1 MKKLFAALLL
11 LSIAASAQVGI
22 ARSASGIHAPSA
34 KTLPQGNLFISGSFE
49 IVNDGQAHSIEGYY
63 TDNKGNQIELDEG
76 SPSNDENLFVGFG
89 IFDNLEIGIT
99 LPFHYE
105 GDIHEQDL
113 KGLAL
118 GDLQILAKGHIP
130 INDWFHFG
138 LSGEIFAPTGSKDK
152 GFRPRRRWYVGRDGK
167 AYAYTAGS
175 WAVEG
180 NVYFTLD
187 FRDYITY
194 NAYVGILKTIE
205 ENENYIIWG
214 TGFNFFTNMMISPI
228 FEVSGE
234 APLHTTHAEN
244 NFLSSPFRLTPGLR
258 IHLPYESNLTISGDI
273 GLGYFRKKKIEEGLP
288 VTLMSSDEPIYYTQ
302 SGSPNLTIAVTFS
315 KTLDFS
321 WDDDDQDGVIDR
333 KDMCPNTGK
342 NLKVNERGC
351 PVDEDQDGVLN
362 IVDVCPGTP
371 VGLVVDYNGCP
382 LDTDHDG
389 VFDYLDHCSNTPEG
403 FAVDSSGCTRD
414 TDGDGID
421 DNNDHCAH
429 TPTHERVGSD
439 GCPLDQDHDGV
450 PNIQDQC
457 PNTPEGISVDRVG
470 CPLDFDGDA
479 VPDELDKCPNTI
491 LGEKVDSL
499 GCPIDSDMDG
509 VADSKDLCPETPAGV
524 TVNKQ
529 GCRIDQDNDGVFD
542 EDDKCPGTPE
552 GAPIDSLGCPQDS
565 DMDGIAD
572 WNDMC
577 PGTFPNVAVNNQGC
591 PLNGKL
597 NFNYIAMRIRF
608 KGADSTLLNSSYTAL
623 NDIVYIMRKSPMALE
638 IQCSASD
645 ISTGDPDKVSSERA
659 EAIYNY
665 LVHKGIS
672 ENRLKFQGFGKK
684 LPPTMPKRMESNY
697 SVRLIPSPEAKNN
710 TEKQ

>member
-63 TDNKGNQIELDEG
+63 TDNKGNQIELDKG

-258 IHLPYESNLTISGDI
+258 IHLP
-273 GLGYFRKKKIEEGLP
+273 
-288 VTLMSSDEPIYYTQ
+288 
-302 SGSPNLTIAVTFS
+302 
-315 KTLDFS
+315 
-321 WDDDDQDGVIDR
+321 
-333 KDMCPNTGK
+333 
-342 NLKVNERGC
+342 
-351 PVDEDQDGVLN
+351 
-362 IVDVCPGTP
+362 
-371 VGLVVDYNGCP
+371 
-382 LDTDHDG
+382 
-389 VFDYLDHCSNTPEG
+389 
-403 FAVDSSGCTRD
+403 
-414 TDGDGID
+414 
-421 DNNDHCAH
+421 
-429 TPTHERVGSD
+429 
-439 GCPLDQDHDGV
+439 
-450 PNIQDQC
+450 
-457 PNTPEGISVDRVG
+457 
-470 CPLDFDGDA
+470 
-479 VPDELDKCPNTI
+479 
-491 LGEKVDSL
+491 
-499 GCPIDSDMDG
+499 
-509 VADSKDLCPETPAGV
+509 
-524 TVNKQ
+524 
-529 GCRIDQDNDGVFD
+529 
-542 EDDKCPGTPE
+542 
-552 GAPIDSLGCPQDS
+552 
-565 DMDGIAD
+565 
-572 WNDMC
+572 
-577 PGTFPNVAVNNQGC
+577 
-591 PLNGKL
+591 
-597 NFNYIAMRIRF
+597 
-608 KGADSTLLNSSYTAL
+608 
-623 NDIVYIMRKSPMALE
+623 
-638 IQCSASD
+638 
-645 ISTGDPDKVSSERA
+645 
-659 EAIYNY
+659 
-665 LVHKGIS
+665 
-672 ENRLKFQGFGKK
+672 
-684 LPPTMPKRMESNY
+684 
-697 SVRLIPSPEAKNN
+697 
-710 TEKQ
+710 